1 MQTSY
6 EAGAILKNY
15 WAELH
20 AAKNAGRPVAWA
32 SGNGPVELLYS
43 FGILPAYPEN
53 YAAVIASKQM
63 ALEFCQMAE
72 SMGYSKDLC
81 SYSKINLGDLL
92 WKGKDKPVMPFE
104 GLPLPPDLLVTTR
117 IPCLVQVKWWEGPSG
132 LVSLSAYDLRCS
144 HGG

>member
-1 MQTSY
+1 MSQKQKRALQTSY
-6 EAGAILKNY
+6 EAGTILKNY

-20 AAKNAGRPVAWA
+20 AAKQAGRPVAWA

-72 SMGYSKDLC
+72 SMGYSRDLC
-81 SYSKINLGDLL
+81 SYSKINLGDIALERQRKARDAL
-92 WKGKDKPVMPFE
+92 RWAS
-104 GLPLPPDLLVTTR
+104 
-117 IPCLVQVKWWEGPSG
+117 PS
-132 LVSLSAYDLRCS
+132 A
-144 HGG
+144 